1 MFSENEFR
9 FEGRRLSVV
18 SDGTV
23 SLIYRPLPE
32 EFREAGAARWSWRVE
47 ESVPATD
54 LTQKGVDDRNLSIY
68 FLFLTEAEV
77 ASLGEADV
85 RDLLESEA
93 VRLLLYVWGGG
104 YERGAV
110 LESPYF
116 EGRGKTIALR
126 PSGVGEAAE
135 TVSLAEDFTRAFGE
149 EKTVLVGVAVSADS
163 DDTDTSI
170 IGSIQDLV
178 LE

>member
-68 FLFLTEAEV
+68 FLFLTEAEA

-93 VRLLLYVWGGG
+93 VRLLRATADNVPYNAAQ
-104 YERGAV
+104 ERIRIDIY
-110 LESPYF
+110 LKENMP
-116 EGRGKTIALR
+116 EQLR
-126 PSGVGEAAE
+126 
-135 TVSLAEDFTRAFGE
+135 
-149 EKTVLVGVAVSADS
+149 
-163 DDTDTSI
+163 
-170 IGSIQDLV
+170 
-178 LE
+178 